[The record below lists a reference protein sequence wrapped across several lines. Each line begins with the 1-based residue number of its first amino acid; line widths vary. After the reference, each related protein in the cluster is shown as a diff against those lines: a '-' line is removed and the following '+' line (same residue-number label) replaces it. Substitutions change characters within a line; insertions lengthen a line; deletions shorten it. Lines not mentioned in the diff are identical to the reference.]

1 MLLLVEV
8 TTARAPQPHLF
19 SVSYCKRGAQIGEG
33 CLLMAAQVRS
43 LWSPAKS
50 GRVCMCKF
58 GTHTLAVSM
67 SLAEIGGHS
76 PIAPAQRAIV
86 RRMKRIGQC
95 YICGGSGPDT
105 RDHVIPDCFFVEP
118 RPKNLLTFPAHS
130 ACNAR
135 LSLSDEYAR
144 NILAGLGSE
153 KSTVAQK
160 LWEGKIDRSIKG
172 NRALRSHIAAALIP
186 KADKYSAG
194 GIYLGSAPGI
204 RIDTKRFYPT
214 MEKIVRGVHR
224 LCAGSPMPS
233 DARFR
238 WFLQEP
244 VHGRRRQF
252 FDASRPS
259 LSYLGVFDSRF
270 TLVNGD
276 DAGSV
281 VGTVW
286 WLRFYDT
293 VPIECVT
300 TFSPVYPPAPKS
312 RSAVTA

>member
-1 MLLLVEV
+1 
-8 TTARAPQPHLF
+8 
-19 SVSYCKRGAQIGEG
+19 
-33 CLLMAAQVRS
+33 
-43 LWSPAKS
+43 
-50 GRVCMCKF
+50 
-58 GTHTLAVSM
+58 
-67 SLAEIGGHS
+67 
-76 PIAPAQRAIV
+76 
-86 RRMKRIGQC
+86 MKRIGQC

-105 RDHVIPDCFFVEP
+105 CDHVILDCFFVEP

-160 LWEGKIDRSIKG
+160 LWQGKIDRSIKG
-172 NRALRSHIAAALIP
+172 NRALRSHIATALMP

-233 DARFR
+233 DARSD
-238 WFLQEP
+238 
-244 VHGRRRQF
+244 GF
-252 FDASRPS
+252 FKNPYTVDGDSFFEASRPS
-259 LSYLGVFDSRF
+259 LSFPGVFDSRF
-270 TLVNGD
+270 ILVNGD
-276 DAGSV
+276 DACSV

-300 TFSPVYPPAPKS
+300 TFSPVYSLAPKS
-312 RSAVTA
+312 RSAVKA